1 MTPNKEYT
9 VKPFSDEHV
18 NPAAGIEAAV
28 FSEPWRARALD
39 DIFVHSDTVSA
50 LACETEDGFLAAYG
64 GIECVLD
71 EANIVN
77 IATSP
82 AYRRRGCATAVMS
95 GLLLI
100 ASEKGCRRVT
110 LEVREHNEAAQAL
123 YRSFGFEAVGVRK
136 RFYSLPTED
145 ALVMEKILDQT
156 SIERS
161 RTERH

>member
-1 MTPNKEYT
+1 M
-9 VKPFSDEHV
+9 
-18 NPAAGIEAAV
+18 
-28 FSEPWRARALD
+28 
-39 DIFVHSDTVSA
+39 
-50 LACETEDGFLAAYG
+50 
-64 GIECVLD
+64 LD

>member
-9 VKPFSDEHV
+9 VKPFSASHV
-18 NPAAGIEAAV
+18 NAAAEIEAEV
-28 FSEPWRARALD
+28 FSEPWSARALD

-50 LACETEDGFLAAYG
+50 LACETEQGILAAYG

-82 AYRRRGCATAVMS
+82 AYRRRGCASAVMS
-95 GLLLI
+95 GLLQI
-100 ASEKGCRRVT
+100 AAEKGCRRVT
-110 LEVREHNEAAQAL
+110 LEVREHNGAAQAL
-123 YRSFGFEAVGVRK
+123 YRSFGFGSVGVRK

-145 ALVMEKILDQT
+145 ALVMEKILDKI

-161 RTERH
+161 RSERN